1 MSLVEKALR
10 KVQETAQRAAD
21 QSNVVA
27 SRAEAPQP
35 GRATTKSAPEV
46 ARARAINVDFP
57 ALRVAGLVP
66 PEGEERRLAQQ
77 YRRIKRPL
85 IAAAFGRGVPRV
97 PNGHLIM
104 VASAM
109 AGEGKTFTALNLSFS
124 LAVEK
129 DVHVLLVDADVG
141 KPHIS
146 RLLGLAGSP
155 GLLDVLRDDSADLE
169 TFIVA
174 TDVPN
179 LSVLPAGTL
188 SRDATEL
195 LASTRMETTVA
206 ALGQRDQQRI
216 VLFDSP
222 PLLQTTE
229 SYALAQVAGQV
240 VVVVRAEFT
249 PQPVLLDALKILEG
263 HPGVSLV
270 LNQSV
275 KTANSSYYYYGYT
288 ETNEALTER

>member
-10 KVQETAQRAAD
+10 TVQETAQRAAD
-21 QSNVVA
+21 AGTFPA
-27 SRAEAPQP
+27 SRAEPPQP
-35 GRATTKSAPEV
+35 GRATTKVAPE
-46 ARARAINVDFP
+46 AAHAAAITVNFP
-57 ALRVAGLVP
+57 ALTAAGLVP

-77 YRRIKRPL
+77 YRQIKRPL
-85 IAAAFGRGVPRV
+85 IAAAFGRGAQRV

-124 LAVEK
+124 LAIEK
-129 DVHVLLVDADVG
+129 DVHVLLIDADVG
-141 KPHIS
+141 KPHVS
-146 RLLGLAGSP
+146 RLLGLAGGP
-155 GLLDVLRDDSADLE
+155 GLLEVLRDDSADPE
-169 TFIVA
+169 AFIVP

-179 LSVLPAGTL
+179 LSVLPAGTP

-195 LASTRMETTVA
+195 LASTRMQTAVA
-206 ALGQRDQQRI
+206 ALGARDPQRI

-240 VVVVRAEFT
+240 LVVVRAEFT

-275 KTANSSYYYYGYT
+275 KSANSSYYYYGYAETGQAQT
-288 ETNEALTER
+288 EG